1 MSSPIKDIGTF
12 GTRTVGGYKPV
23 QGPYALD
30 AMAEMGALKD
40 VHHKDSV
47 REREQRERAKTYDAA
62 KAELAARRAASGR

>member
-30 AMAEMGALKD
+30 AMAEMGALRD

-47 REREQRERAKTYDAA
+47 AVRQQRERAKGYEAM
-62 KAELAARRAASGR
+62 KAELAAARRAASD